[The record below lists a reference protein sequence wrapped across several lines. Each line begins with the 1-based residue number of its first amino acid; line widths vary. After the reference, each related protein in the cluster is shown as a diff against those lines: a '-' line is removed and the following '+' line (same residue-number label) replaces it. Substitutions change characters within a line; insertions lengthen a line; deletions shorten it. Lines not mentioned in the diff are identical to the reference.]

1 MKVLM
6 ISLDRACLREGSLQR
21 EKMLRYGG
29 VFDELHVVLFYAGPA
44 LPARISLAPNV
55 TIYPTNH
62 FFRFNPYYFY
72 RAFRI
77 ASHIV
82 RERQFSRSEDVVT
95 AQDSFPTGVVAY
107 ALKKALDIPFQLQVH
122 IDFFNPHFIRESL
135 WHRLQAA
142 CVRFLLPRAD
152 GVRVVSMV
160 IARYV
165 RDGLGVDPHKIA
177 VLPVVPDMRAIVGA
191 EPRFDLRA
199 RYPQFSFT
207 ALMVCRLV
215 KQKGIGRALD
225 AMRIVAQ
232 THPGAGL
239 IIVGSGPEE
248 RRLKRTV
255 VDMGLKN
262 VIFVPWAEDVVS
274 YYKGADVFLL
284 PSLYEGWGLTVVEA
298 MAAGLPVI
306 ATPVGCVPDLI
317 DSGKN
322 GYILKTWA
330 SAEIADAI
338 DTLCTNPSF
347 AKTMAK
353 AAQDSVFARL
363 PRTAAE
369 YAIDYKKALSYAVAH

>member
-6 ISLDRACLREGSLQR
+6 ISLDRTCLREGSSQR
-21 EKMLRYGG
+21 EKLLRYGAL
-29 VFDELHVVLFYAGPA
+29 FDELHVVIFYSGTR
-44 LPARISLAPNV
+44 LPDRLECAPNV
-55 TIYPTNH
+55 FVYPTNH
-62 FFRFNPYYFY
+62 FFRFNPFYFY

-77 ASHIV
+77 ASRVI
-82 RERQFSRSEDVVT
+82 RRRQFTPSRDVVT

-107 ALKKALDIPFQLQVH
+107 ALKIAFGISFQLQIH
-122 IDFFNPHFIRESL
+122 IDFFNPYFVRESL

-142 CVRFLLPRAD
+142 CARFLAPRAD
-152 GVRVVSMV
+152 GVRVVSNG

-165 RDGLGVDPHKIA
+165 REELAVDPRKISI
-177 VLPVVPDMRAIVGA
+177 VPVTPDMRAIADA

-199 RYPQFSFT
+199 RYPQFPFI
-207 ALMVCRLV
+207 ALMACRLV
-215 KQKGIGRALD
+215 KQKGAGRALD
-225 AMRIVAQ
+225 AMRILAR
-232 THPGAGL
+232 THPEAGL

-248 RRLKRTV
+248 WRLKRTV

-322 GYILKTWA
+322 GFILPTG
-330 SAEIADAI
+330 SPLEIADAI
-338 DTLCTNPSF
+338 GMLCADSGL
-347 AKTMAK
+347 AKK
-353 AAQDSVFARL
+353 IGRAAEASVFARM
-363 PRTAAE
+363 PYTAGAYE
-369 YAIDYKKALSYAVAH
+369 LAYKNALSYAISG

>member
-29 VFDELHVVLFYAGPA
+29 VFDELYVVLFYAGPT

-62 FFRFNPYYFY
+62 FFRFSPYYFY

-77 ASHIV
+77 ASRIV
-82 RERQFSRSEDVVT
+82 RERRFAGSEDVVT

-107 ALKKALDIPFQLQVH
+107 ALKIAFGIPFQLQVH
-122 IDFFNPHFIRESL
+122 IDFFNPYFVRESV
-135 WHRLQAA
+135 WYRLQAA
-142 CVRFLLPRAD
+142 CARFLLPRAD
-152 GVRVVSMV
+152 GVRAVSNG

-165 RDGLGVDPHKIA
+165 REELAVDPRKIS
-177 VLPVVPDMRAIVGA
+177 VLPVMPDMRAIADA

-199 RYPQFSFT
+199 RYPQFSFI

-215 KQKGIGRALD
+215 KQKGVGRALD
-225 AMRIVAQ
+225 AMRILAR
-232 THPGAGL
+232 THPEAGL

-255 VDMGLKN
+255 AGMGLKN
-262 VIFVPWAEDVVS
+262 VFFVPWAEDVIS

-306 ATPVGCVPDLI
+306 ATPVGCVPELV

-322 GYILKTWA
+322 GFILKTGA

-338 DTLCTNPSF
+338 DTLCIDFSF

-353 AAQDSVFARL
+353 AAQDAVFARL

-369 YAIDYKKALSYAVAH
+369 YALDYKDALSHAVTR